1 MNVVNTVFRPGVKNV
16 LADALSRGTHPSRLG
31 LTEENSFTRD
41 TAPPILKELSRLL
54 DPSLNIMD
62 ESKLLDHWT
71 QYTNIIERIF
81 DVPIYR

>member
-1 MNVVNTVFRPGVKNV
+1 MRRTSLQTLCLEVRP
-16 LADALSRGTHPSRLG
+16 SILG
-31 LTEENSFTRD
+31 FSENSFTQD

-81 DVPIYR
+81 DS